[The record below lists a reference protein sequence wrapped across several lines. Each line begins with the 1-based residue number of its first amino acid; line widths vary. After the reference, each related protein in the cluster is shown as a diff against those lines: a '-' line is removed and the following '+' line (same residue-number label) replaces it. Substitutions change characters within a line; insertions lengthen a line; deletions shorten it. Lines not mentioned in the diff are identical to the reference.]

1 MSLEKYQKNE
11 VVSGISI
18 EAAAPEDVSEI
29 AELNKRVFSET
40 YPDFP
45 EAHTDEEDLE
55 HFTSVLENESV
66 RVARSGGKI
75 IGYIAFSPGQ
85 LNKLYIDP
93 EFQGHGLGEK
103 LVDLAKAENDHLL
116 LWTFQVNDKAKRFYE
131 RLGFVAV
138 QETDGA
144 TNDEG
149 QPDVQYEWKRSA
161 D

>member
-1 MSLEKYQKNE
+1 MSLEKYQKTE
-11 VVSGISI
+11 AVSAISI
-18 EAAAPEDVSEI
+18 EAATSEDVSEI
-29 AELNKRVFSET
+29 AALNKQVFSET

-45 EAHTDEEDLE
+45 EVHTDKDDLE
-55 HFTSVLENESV
+55 HFTSVLENEDV

-103 LVDLAKAENDHLL
+103 LVDLAKDENDHLL
-116 LWTFQVNDKAKRFYE
+116 LWTFQVNEKAKRFYE
-131 RLGFVAV
+131 RLGFTAV

-149 QPDVQYEWKRSA
+149 QPDVQYEWKRSV

>member
-1 MSLEKYQKNE
+1 MSLEKNQKTE
-11 VVSGISI
+11 AVPAISI
-18 EAAAPEDVSEI
+18 EAATQEDVSEI
-29 AELNKRVFSET
+29 AELNKRVFSKT

-45 EAHTDEEDLE
+45 KTHTDEDDLE
-55 HFTSVLENESV
+55 HFTSVLENEDV
-66 RVARSGGKI
+66 RVARSDGKI

-93 EFQGHGLGEK
+93 GFQGHGLGER

-116 LWTFQVNDKAKRFYE
+116 LWTFQVNDKVKRFYE

-149 QPDVQYEWKRSA
+149 QPDVQYEWKRSV

>member
-1 MSLEKYQKNE
+1 MSLEKSQKTE
-11 VVSGISI
+11 AVPTISI
-18 EAAAPEDVSEI
+18 EAATPEDISDI
-29 AELNKRVFSET
+29 TSLNKRVFSET

-45 EAHTDEEDLE
+45 EVHTDEEDLE
-55 HFTSVLENESV
+55 HFTSVLENEDV

-103 LVDLAKAENDHLL
+103 LVNLAKAENDHLL

-131 RLGFVAV
+131 RLGFVAIE
-138 QETDGA
+138 ETDGA

-149 QPDVQYEWKRSA
+149 QPDVQYEWNRSV

>member
-1 MSLEKYQKNE
+1 MSLEKHQKTE
-11 VVSGISI
+11 AVSTISI
-18 EAAAPEDVSEI
+18 EAATPEDVPDI
-29 AELNKRVFSET
+29 VALNKRVFSET

-45 EAHTDEEDLE
+45 EVHTDEEDLE
-55 HFTSVLENESV
+55 HFTSVLENEDV
-66 RVARSGGKI
+66 RVARSEGKI
-75 IGYIAFSPGQ
+75 FGYIAFSPGQ

-138 QETDGA
+138 QETDGT

-149 QPDVQYEWKRSA
+149 QPDVQYEWKRSV